1 MIETYSQEIE
11 EQMQEFYKRLP
22 EKNKRLYAAI
32 ESLKLGYGGITYIAA
47 LFNCSRNTV
56 QLGIEELCTEE
67 ALPQNRNRK
76 KGGGRKATL
85 EKEPDINEVFLNLI
99 KEHTAGNPMDETQK
113 WTNLTR
119 ANISDL
125 LAKEGFKVSR
135 NVVKKLLKNNGY
147 VKRKPLKKKAG
158 GGHVNRNAQFERIA
172 ELKKTYTVDG
182 NPVISVDTKKKEK
195 IGNLSRE
202 GKIYTTETVEVFD
215 HDFPSLAEGVAVPHT
230 VYDEARNEAY
240 VTIGTS
246 RDTSEFACDSL
257 RGWWYSYGIL
267 YYANATSILMLMDG
281 GGSNSS
287 RHYIFKQDLQ
297 ALAKE
302 IGVEIRVAHYPP
314 YTSKWNPVEHKA
326 FPHITRALQGVVLT
340 SHQLTKELI
349 ETTTTKKGLKVFA
362 SILSRIYETGR
373 KVAEGFKESMNIVFD
388 AFLKQWN
395 YTAIPEKEL

>member
-1 MIETYSQEIE
+1 MIEAYPQKIE
-11 EQMQEFYKRLP
+11 TQMQELYNRLL
-22 EKNKRLYAAI
+22 EKHKRLYAGI
-32 ESLKLGYGGITYIAA
+32 EALKLAYGGVTYIAK
-47 LFNCSRNTV
+47 LFNCSRNTIKHG
-56 QLGIEELCTEE
+56 LEELGAEE
-67 ALPQNRNRK
+67 ILPRIRNRK
-76 KGGGRKATL
+76 KGGGRKAIL
-85 EKEPDINEVFLNLI
+85 DKEPDINEVFLCLI

-119 ANISDL
+119 ANMSYL
-125 LAKEGFKVSR
+125 LAREGFKVSR
-135 NVVKKLLKNNGY
+135 NVVRKLLKNNGY
-147 VKRKPLKKKAG
+147 VKRKPLKNKAG
-158 GGHVNRNAQFERIA
+158 GGHVDRNSQFERIA
-172 ELKKTYTVDG
+172 ELKDIYTAEG
-182 NPVISVDTKKKEK
+182 NPILSVDTNKKEK

-202 GKIYTTETVEVFD
+202 GKIYTTETIEVYD

-230 VYDEARNEAY
+230 VYDQARNEAY
-240 VTIGTS
+240 VTVGTS

-257 RGWWYSYGIL
+257 RHWWYNYGIL

-297 ALAKE
+297 ALATE

-349 ETTTTKKGLKVFA
+349 ETTTKKGLKVFA
-362 SILSRIYETGR
+362 SILNRIYETGR
-373 KVAEGFKESMNIVFD
+373 KVAKGFKESMTIIFD
-388 AFLKQWN
+388 EFLGQWN
-395 YTAIPEKEL
+395 YVTVPEN

>member
-1 MIETYSQEIE
+1 MIEAYPQKIE
-11 EQMQEFYKRLP
+11 MQMQEFYNRLL
-22 EKNKRLYAAI
+22 EKHKRLYAGI
-32 ESLKLGYGGITYIAA
+32 EALKLAYGGVTYIAK
-47 LFNCSRNTV
+47 LLNCSRNTV
-56 QLGIEELCTEE
+56 KLGLEELVAEE
-67 ALPQNRNRK
+67 TLPRIRNRK
-76 KGGGRKATL
+76 KGGGRKAIL
-85 EKEPDINEVFLNLI
+85 DKEPGINEVFLYLI
-99 KEHTAGNPMDETQK
+99 KEHTAGNPMDEAQK

-125 LAKEGFKVSR
+125 LAREGFKVSR
-135 NVVKKLLKNNGY
+135 NVVRKLLKNNGY

-158 GGHVNRNAQFERIA
+158 GGHVDRNSQFERIA
-172 ELKKTYTVDG
+172 ELKDIYTAEG
-182 NPVISVDTKKKEK
+182 NPIISVDTKKKEK

-202 GKIYTTETVEVFD
+202 GKIYTTETIEVYD

-230 VYDEARNEAY
+230 VYDQARNEAY
-240 VTIGTS
+240 VTVGTS

-257 RGWWYSYGIL
+257 RHWWYNYGIL

-297 ALAKE
+297 DLAKE
-302 IGVEIRVAHYPP
+302 IGVNIRVAHYPP

-326 FPHITRALQGVVLT
+326 FPHITRAMQGVVLT

-362 SILSRIYETGR
+362 SILNRIYETGR
-373 KVAEGFKESMNIVFD
+373 KVAEGFKESMAIVFD
-388 AFLKQWN
+388 ELLSQWN
-395 YTAIPEKEL
+395 YVAVA

>member
-85 EKEPDINEVFLNLI
+85 EKEPDINEVFLSLI
-99 KEHTAGNPMDETQK
+99 KEHTAGNPMDEMQK

-147 VKRKPLKKKAG
+147 VK
-158 GGHVNRNAQFERIA
+158 
-172 ELKKTYTVDG
+172 T
-182 NPVISVDTKKKEK
+182 
-195 IGNLSRE
+195 
-202 GKIYTTETVEVFD
+202 
-215 HDFPSLAEGVAVPHT
+215 
-230 VYDEARNEAY
+230 
-240 VTIGTS
+240 
-246 RDTSEFACDSL
+246 
-257 RGWWYSYGIL
+257 
-267 YYANATSILMLMDG
+267 
-281 GGSNSS
+281 
-287 RHYIFKQDLQ
+287 
-297 ALAKE
+297 
-302 IGVEIRVAHYPP
+302 
-314 YTSKWNPVEHKA
+314 
-326 FPHITRALQGVVLT
+326 
-340 SHQLTKELI
+340 
-349 ETTTTKKGLKVFA
+349 
-362 SILSRIYETGR
+362 
-373 KVAEGFKESMNIVFD
+373 
-388 AFLKQWN
+388 
-395 YTAIPEKEL
+395 